1 MSRFRFLSEYIEL
14 ETTHCCFCFSVKTG
28 VHIIGALT
36 VLSVILELYNDFS
49 PIRFL
54 LRLIVA
60 ATYIFMV
67 IRDTVLSRGAFL
79 VGWIIFIVG
88 ARLVRNLTSDAY
100 YPEYVEVGR

>member
-67 IRDTVLSRGAFL
+67 IRDTVLSR
-79 VGWIIFIVG
+79 
-88 ARLVRNLTSDAY
+88 
-100 YPEYVEVGR
+100 